1 MSFSLPENAQAT
13 FTVAR
18 MDFPFHGLLGWPWVA
33 FFPDRER
40 EIVRL
45 ISLVVAAVSVGLFF
59 RILRF
64 WHDERVA
71 LVICAIWIFSPLLLH
86 LGQIPMPDIFS
97 TTFMMAAF
105 VFSVRGRLLGSALF
119 FMMALLAKVSVI
131 VYGLPILAALI
142 LAKQSKEIFSTI
154 GLAMRWGLITLVG
167 LTLWIVLGRYD
178 PPASWQIIGGVPC
191 GERGPIR
198 LEDLLRLSM
207 YTPPLA
213 MLFAFGCGV
222 LGVAFLV
229 ASLRRLHPRPGAGL
243 VGCVLIAI
251 VAQYLLMRITW
262 LEFQYTLP
270 VFFWVLWLASFG
282 VAPFLKKDRYGRW
295 WKIAFFGLLAGQVGV
310 SLVCTAY
317 LKKSRVSSIEAI
329 EAAQEFLPENA
340 RVIVFAFVGG
350 TATSPPVWLKRN
362 TLSLC
367 GLANPSSPWDEKEF
381 VSQVQRLRE
390 SGFGYLAVFDTDTR
404 NRLASFFG
412 PLSYETDHAVPGSS
426 IRRFCESRFQ
436 LLYEGDR
443 IVLYSLK

>member
-1 MSFSLPENAQAT
+1 
-13 FTVAR
+13 
-18 MDFPFHGLLGWPWVA
+18 
-33 FFPDRER
+33 
-40 EIVRL
+40 
-45 ISLVVAAVSVGLFF
+45 
-59 RILRF
+59 
-64 WHDERVA
+64 
-71 LVICAIWIFSPLLLH
+71 
-86 LGQIPMPDIFS
+86 
-97 TTFMMAAF
+97 
-105 VFSVRGRLLGSALF
+105 
-119 FMMALLAKVSVI
+119 
-131 VYGLPILAALI
+131 
-142 LAKQSKEIFSTI
+142 
-154 GLAMRWGLITLVG
+154 
-167 LTLWIVLGRYD
+167 
-178 PPASWQIIGGVPC
+178 
-191 GERGPIR
+191 
-198 LEDLLRLSM
+198 
-207 YTPPLA
+207 
-213 MLFAFGCGV
+213 
-222 LGVAFLV
+222 
-229 ASLRRLHPRPGAGL
+229 
-243 VGCVLIAI
+243 
-251 VAQYLLMRITW
+251 MRITW
-262 LEFQYTLP
+262 LELQYTLP

-282 VAPFLKKDRYGRW
+282 VAPFLKKVRHGRW
-295 WKIAFFGLLAGQVGV
+295 WKIAFFGLLAGQAGV